1 MGLDNEEWIKQLKP
15 HLHALKKSAQHS
27 QFSTFKCI
35 GPKCS
40 LARVL
45 KILGLQ
51 MGVKSKLYHFNS
63 SIFRINY
70 VIFTTKSKC
79 YGSMPFPDTGLSER
93 NLTF

>member
-15 HLHALKKSAQHS
+15 HS
-27 QFSTFKCI
+27 QFSTFKRI

-40 LARVL
+40 LAPVL

-63 SIFRINY
+63 SIFRIKY
-70 VIFTTKSKC
+70 VIFTTKSKG